1 MKKLRAPL
9 ERNMYM
15 EKPCQQMCNG
25 HEHVCLEVNV
35 TLFFVYRSLGMALI
49 MTGAHGWS
57 WWWLQKRT
65 LLGEKPLVVAW
76 CRGLHLDQE
85 PEAVLHL
92 ETQYG
97 LVFQSWNLQKKKET
111 KTGVAILAS
120 YRTHCSLMV
129 DALWPR
135 DYNGS
140 PDTTAPRY
148 L

>member
-1 MKKLRAPL
+1 
-9 ERNMYM
+9 
-15 EKPCQQMCNG
+15 MCNG
-25 HEHVCLEVNV
+25 HEHVCLEVNM
-35 TLFFVYRSLGMALI
+35 TLFLVYCSLGMALI

-97 LVFQSWNLQKKKET
+97 LVFQSWNLQKK
-111 KTGVAILAS
+111 GNQNWCRDPGQLPDPLLAHGGCLVAKRLQ
-120 YRTHCSLMV
+120 R
-129 DALWPR
+129 
-135 DYNGS
+135 
-140 PDTTAPRY
+140 
-148 L
+148 